1 MIYFLGFAT
10 KLGLHFPNCRISGS
24 LSHHLWQ
31 EMAKIHGGR
40 ENRPYLCIRQTNKGL
55 TDRPETTKRTIITK
69 KDTIMKTMELTQL
82 TVAQYEGQATM
93 KSVMKAVKKGFAST
107 MKFLLFISPVYPQ
120 CTQGARWGC
129 EVIRLL
135 GSEVAKWPHNL
146 IYVNSS

>member
-1 MIYFLGFAT
+1 
-10 KLGLHFPNCRISGS
+10 
-24 LSHHLWQ
+24 
-31 EMAKIHGGR
+31 MAKIHGGR

-120 CTQGARWGC
+120 CTQGAR
-129 EVIRLL
+129 
-135 GSEVAKWPHNL
+135 
-146 IYVNSS
+146 